1 MSKRIYSLKREK
13 SAEFPLFDGS
23 AWFKE
28 VSNQEFGT
36 VQSADNYSAA
46 ALGLPVLCTSFAE
59 AKAAAEG
66 LDPTDYSYD
75 DPETPPSPESR
86 ERSGGG
92 LYANPGVTLKVIA
105 KFIFI
110 FGTIASVILAVCS
123 AVLAD
128 GFWDDFKLV
137 LFFYILIGGGVLSYL
152 SGLGLAAFG
161 DLVLSANEI
170 KRKLK

>member
-23 AWFKE
+23 ALFKE
-28 VSNQEFGT
+28 VSTQEFGT
-36 VQSADNYSAA
+36 LVTNGQVRHANGRFFATS
-46 ALGLPVLCTSFAE
+46 SFAE
-59 AKAAAEG
+59 ARAAAEG

-75 DPETPPSPESR
+75 DPDTPPSSEGR

-92 LYANPGVTLKVIA
+92 LYANPGATLKGIA
-105 KFIFI
+105 TLICI
-110 FGTIASVILAVCS
+110 IGMVASVILAV
-123 AVLAD
+123 ALGYTTTIWGD
-128 GFWDDFKLV
+128 KEFNFGI
-137 LFFYILIGGGVLSYL
+137 FFGILIGGGVLSYL

>member
-1 MSKRIYSLKREK
+1 MSKRVYSLKREK

-36 VQSADNYSAA
+36 LVTNGQVRHANGRFFA
-46 ALGLPVLCTSFAE
+46 TSSFTE
-59 AKAAAEG
+59 ARAAAEG
-66 LDPTDYSYD
+66 LAPTNYSYD
-75 DPETPPSPESR
+75 DPDMPPSPESR
-86 ERSGGG
+86 ERSGGI
-92 LYANPGVTLKVIA
+92 YPNPGATLKGIA
-105 KFIFI
+105 TLICI
-110 FGTIASVILAVCS
+110 LGMIASVILAV
-123 AVLAD
+123 VL
-128 GFWDDFKLV
+128 GYSTSLWGDFNFGI
-137 LFFYILIGGGVLSYL
+137 FFGILIGGGVLSYL

>member
-36 VQSADNYSAA
+36 LVTNGQVRHSNGRFFATS
-46 ALGLPVLCTSFAE
+46 SFAE

-92 LYANPGVTLKVIA
+92 IYPNPGATLKGIA
-105 KFIFI
+105 TLICVL
-110 FGTIASVILAVCS
+110 GMVASVILSVVFGYS
-123 AVLAD
+123 TSLL
-128 GFWDDFKLV
+128 GDFNFG
-137 LFFYILIGGGVLSYL
+137 LFFGILIGGGILSYL

>member
-36 VQSADNYSAA
+36 LVTNGHVRHSNGRFFATS
-46 ALGLPVLCTSFAE
+46 SFAE

-92 LYANPGVTLKVIA
+92 ISPTPGATLKGIA
-105 KFIFI
+105 TLICVL
-110 FGTIASVILAVCS
+110 GMVASVILAVVFGYS
-123 AVLAD
+123 TSLL
-128 GFWDDFKLV
+128 GDFNFG
-137 LFFYILIGGGVLSYL
+137 LFFGILIGGGILSYL

>member
-36 VQSADNYSAA
+36 LVTNGQVRHANGRFFATS
-46 ALGLPVLCTSFAE
+46 SFAE
-59 AKAAAEG
+59 ARAAAEG

-75 DPETPPSPESR
+75 DPDTPPSSEGR

-92 LYANPGVTLKVIA
+92 IYPNPGATLKGIA
-105 KFIFI
+105 TLICI
-110 FGTIASVILAVCS
+110 IGMVASVILAV
-123 AVLAD
+123 ALGYTTTIWGD
-128 GFWDDFKLV
+128 KEFNFGI
-137 LFFYILIGGGVLSYL
+137 FFGILIGGGVLSYI

>member
-1 MSKRIYSLKREK
+1 MSKRVYSLKREK

-36 VQSADNYSAA
+36 LVTNGQFRHANGRFFA
-46 ALGLPVLCTSFAE
+46 TSSFTE
-59 AKAAAEG
+59 ARAAAEG
-66 LDPTDYSYD
+66 LAPTNYSYD
-75 DPETPPSPESR
+75 DPDMPPSPESR
-86 ERSGGG
+86 ERSGGI
-92 LYANPGVTLKVIA
+92 YPNPGATLKGIA
-105 KFIFI
+105 TLICI
-110 FGTIASVILAVCS
+110 LGMIASVILAVVFGYS
-123 AVLAD
+123 TSLW
-128 GFWDDFKLV
+128 GDFNFGI
-137 LFFYILIGGGVLSYL
+137 FFGILIGGGVLSYL

>member
-36 VQSADNYSAA
+36 LVTNGQVRHANGRFFATS
-46 ALGLPVLCTSFAE
+46 SFAE
-59 AKAAAEG
+59 ARAAAEG

-75 DPETPPSPESR
+75 DPDTPPSSEGR
-86 ERSGGG
+86 ERSEGG

-137 LFFYILIGGGVLSYL
+137 LFFYILIGGVVLSYL

>member
-1 MSKRIYSLKREK
+1 MSKRVYSLKREK

-36 VQSADNYSAA
+36 LVTNGQVRHANGRFFA
-46 ALGLPVLCTSFAE
+46 TSSFTE
-59 AKAAAEG
+59 ARAAAEG
-66 LDPTDYSYD
+66 LAPTNYSYD
-75 DPETPPSPESR
+75 DPDMPPSPENR
-86 ERSGGG
+86 ERSGGI
-92 LYANPGVTLKVIA
+92 YPNPGATLKGIA
-105 KFIFI
+105 TLICI
-110 FGTIASVILAVCS
+110 LGMIASVILAVVFGYS
-123 AVLAD
+123 TSLF
-128 GFWDDFKLV
+128 GDFNFGI
-137 LFFYILIGGGVLSYL
+137 FFGILIGGGVLSYL

>member
-1 MSKRIYSLKREK
+1 MSKRVYSLKREK

-23 AWFKE
+23 TWFKE

-36 VQSADNYSAA
+36 LVTNGQVRHANGRFFATS
-46 ALGLPVLCTSFAE
+46 SFAE

-86 ERSGGG
+86 GRSGGG
-92 LYANPGVTLKVIA
+92 LYSNPGATLKGIA
-105 KFIFI
+105 TLICVL
-110 FGTIASVILAVCS
+110 GMIASVILAVCS
-123 AVLAD
+123 ALFAD
-128 GFWDDFKLV
+128 GFWHDFRLV
-137 LFFYILIGGGVLSYL
+137 MFFFILIGGGVLSYL
-152 SGLGLAAFG
+152 SGLGLAALG

>member
-36 VQSADNYSAA
+36 LVTNGQVRHSNGRFFATS
-46 ALGLPVLCTSFAE
+46 SFAE

-92 LYANPGVTLKVIA
+92 IYPNPGATLKGIA
-105 KFIFI
+105 TLICVL
-110 FGTIASVILAVCS
+110 GMVASVILQLSS
-123 AVLAD
+123 ATQPAY
-128 GFWDDFKLV
+128 WA
-137 LFFYILIGGGVLSYL
+137 ILILAYS
-152 SGLGLAAFG
+152 SGF
-161 DLVLSANEI
+161 LSAEEYFRI
-170 KRKLK
+170 SPASDLPPSATLC

>member
-1 MSKRIYSLKREK
+1 MSKRVYSLKREK

-36 VQSADNYSAA
+36 LVTNGQVRHANGRFFA
-46 ALGLPVLCTSFAE
+46 TSSFTE
-59 AKAAAEG
+59 ARAAAEG
-66 LDPTDYSYD
+66 LAPTNYSYD
-75 DPETPPSPESR
+75 DPDMPPSPESR
-86 ERSGGG
+86 ERSGGI
-92 LYANPGVTLKVIA
+92 YPNPGATLKGIA
-105 KFIFI
+105 TLICI
-110 FGTIASVILAVCS
+110 LGMIASVILAVVFGYS
-123 AVLAD
+123 TSLW
-128 GFWDDFKLV
+128 GDFNFGI
-137 LFFYILIGGGVLSYL
+137 FFGILIGGGVLSYL

>member
-36 VQSADNYSAA
+36 LVTNGQVRHANGRFFATSSFTE
-46 ALGLPVLCTSFAE
+46 AL
-59 AKAAAEG
+59 AAAEG
-66 LDPTDYSYD
+66 LAPTNYSYD
-75 DPETPPSPESR
+75 DPDMPPSPESR
-86 ERSGGG
+86 ERSGGI
-92 LYANPGVTLKVIA
+92 YPNPGATLKGIA
-105 KFIFI
+105 TLICI
-110 FGTIASVILAVCS
+110 LGMIASVILAVVFGYS
-123 AVLAD
+123 TSLW
-128 GFWDDFKLV
+128 GDFNFGI
-137 LFFYILIGGGVLSYL
+137 FFGILIGGGVISYL

>member
-1 MSKRIYSLKREK
+1 MSKRVYSLKREK

-36 VQSADNYSAA
+36 LVTNGQVRHANGRFFA
-46 ALGLPVLCTSFAE
+46 TSSFTE
-59 AKAAAEG
+59 ARAAAEG
-66 LDPTDYSYD
+66 LAPTNYSYD
-75 DPETPPSPESR
+75 DPDMPPSPESR
-86 ERSGGG
+86 ERSGGI
-92 LYANPGVTLKVIA
+92 YPNPGATLKGIA
-105 KFIFI
+105 TLICI
-110 FGTIASVILAVCS
+110 LGMIASVILAVVFGYS
-123 AVLAD
+123 TSLW
-128 GFWDDFKLV
+128 GDFNFGI
-137 LFFYILIGGGVLSYL
+137 FFGILIGGGVISYL

>member
-36 VQSADNYSAA
+36 LVTNGQVRHANGRFFA
-46 ALGLPVLCTSFAE
+46 TSSFTE
-59 AKAAAEG
+59 ARAAAEG
-66 LDPTDYSYD
+66 LAPTNYSYD
-75 DPETPPSPESR
+75 DPDMPPSPESR
-86 ERSGGG
+86 ERSGGI
-92 LYANPGVTLKVIA
+92 YPNPGATLKGIA
-105 KFIFI
+105 TLICI
-110 FGTIASVILAVCS
+110 LGMIASVILAVVFGYS
-123 AVLAD
+123 TSLW
-128 GFWDDFKLV
+128 GDFNFGI
-137 LFFYILIGGGVLSYL
+137 FFGILIGGGVLSYL

>member
-1 MSKRIYSLKREK
+1 MSKRVYSLKREK

-36 VQSADNYSAA
+36 LVTNGQVRHANGRFFA
-46 ALGLPVLCTSFAE
+46 TSSFTE
-59 AKAAAEG
+59 ARAAAEG
-66 LDPTDYSYD
+66 LAPTNYSYD
-75 DPETPPSPESR
+75 DPDMPPPPESR
-86 ERSGGG
+86 ERSGGI
-92 LYANPGVTLKVIA
+92 YPNPGATLKGIA
-105 KFIFI
+105 TLICI
-110 FGTIASVILAVCS
+110 LGMIASVILAVVFGYS
-123 AVLAD
+123 TSLW
-128 GFWDDFKLV
+128 GDFNFGI
-137 LFFYILIGGGVLSYL
+137 FFGILIGGGVLSYL

>member
-1 MSKRIYSLKREK
+1 MYEQEDLFTQKRKIRGISTIRR
-13 SAEFPLFDGS
+13 
-23 AWFKE
+23 
-28 VSNQEFGT
+28 QRM
-36 VQSADNYSAA
+36 VQGGIQSGIWHANGRFFATS
-46 ALGLPVLCTSFAE
+46 SFAE
-59 AKAAAEG
+59 ARAAAEG

-75 DPETPPSPESR
+75 DHDTPPSSEGR